1 MPGPPHRQLFLSAE
15 IVWRLKS
22 EFRRESVHNGT
33 DVRFFND
40 YSHAEVA
47 TQFEAW
53 GTRTIGDKKFVDV
66 VQRRIKEMK
75 KWLGLSQRF

>member
-15 IVWRLKS
+15 IMWRLKS
-22 EFRRESVHNGT
+22 QFRRESVHNAT
-33 DVRFFND
+33 DLHFFND

-53 GTRTIGDKKFVDV
+53 GTLGDKKFVDV

-75 KWLGLSQRF
+75 KCLGLSQQF